1 MRSSTEVAANLEKAK
16 GIFQTR
22 GRAVGTLIN
31 GVGEC
36 CPLGAVG
43 LAVVGDK
50 LIQEMKFTS
59 VYDHFMPE
67 GDAYQEVQAL
77 DRSIPREVMDRTHEP
92 LTNVYRFNDRYANDQ
107 MIMELFNRA
116 IESLS

>member
-1 MRSSTEVAANLEKAK
+1 MKTNQEVVANLRRAK
-16 GIFQTR
+16 EIFQTR